1 AIRRPP
7 TSTLF
12 PYTTLSDLTLHE
24 VYLPPFRAAVDAG
37 AQSIMASFNEVA
49 GVPMHA
55 HQALIQD
62 LLRGEWGWDGVLVS
76 DYTGVMELMPHGVA
90 GSREEAGRLGLR
102 AGVDVDMVS
111 AIYLEDLPAAVQ
123 AGRVPL
129 AEVDASVRRV
139 LNAKFRLG
147 LFADPY

>member
-62 LLRGEWGWDGVLVS
+62 LLRGQWGWDGVLVS

-90 GSREEAGRLGLR
+90 GSREEAGRR
-102 AGVDVDMVS
+102 AC
-111 AIYLEDLPAAVQ
+111 APAWTSTW
-123 AGRVPL
+123 
-129 AEVDASVRRV
+129 SVRSISRTCPPRSRPG
-139 LNAKFRLG
+139 ACRW
-147 LFADPY
+147 P